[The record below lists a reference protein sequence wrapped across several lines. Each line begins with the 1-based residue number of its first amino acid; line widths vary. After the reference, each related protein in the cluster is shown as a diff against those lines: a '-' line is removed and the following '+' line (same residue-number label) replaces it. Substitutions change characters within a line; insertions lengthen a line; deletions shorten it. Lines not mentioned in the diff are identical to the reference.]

1 MCLMAPGPW
10 YCDLHDLDHIRVIAW
25 EECWI
30 PPCQAHSLSICLC
43 TCLLSLMAGP
53 HNQWA
58 CRETVA
64 PGPSFSSDWGDWE
77 EDGHR
82 TDVGEWIVG
91 PPERGMATIVIGTSN
106 LKPTPVT

>member
-1 MCLMAPGPW
+1 MCLMVPGPW

-58 CRETVA
+58 CREIVA

-82 TDVGEWIVG
+82 IDVWGNG
-91 PPERGMATIVIGTSN
+91 
-106 LKPTPVT
+106 L